1 MIRRTLLAAAVA
13 TLAASA
19 FAGPVLADGLLTGGR
34 ALSNTNSFSANNTA
48 AGIGNVAKQGA
59 FVTQQGPGGGRFGGF
74 GGGALVNSNSAQIN
88 NTAAGIGNK
97 AVQGVDLV
105 QRGSGRGALFNSN
118 QLDASNTAA
127 GIGNFA
133 RQDLFVTQK

>member
-48 AGIGNVAKQGA
+48 AGIGNVAQQGA
-59 FVTQQGPGGGRFGGF
+59 FVTQQGPGGGRFGG
-74 GGGALVNSNSAQIN
+74 GALVNSSNAQIN

>member
-34 ALSNTNSFSANNTA
+34 TLSNTNSFSANNTA

-59 FVTQQGPGGGRFGGF
+59 FVTQQGPGGGRFGG
-74 GGGALVNSNSAQIN
+74 GALVNSSNAQIN

>member
-48 AGIGNVAKQGA
+48 AGIGNVAQQGA
-59 FVTQQGPGGGRFGGF
+59 FVTQQGPGGGRFGG
-74 GGGALVNSNSAQIN
+74 GALVNSNSAQVN

-97 AVQGVDLV
+97 AVQGVDLL
-105 QRGSGRGALFNSN
+105 QQGGGRRGALVNTNQFNAN
-118 QLDASNTAA
+118 NLAA
-127 GIGNFA
+127 GIGNVA
-133 RQDLFVTQK
+133 RQDLFVTQR

>member
-48 AGIGNVAKQGA
+48 AGIGNVAQQGA
-59 FVTQQGPGGGRFGGF
+59 FVTQQGPGGGRFGG
-74 GGGALVNSNSAQIN
+74 GALVNSSNAQIN

-118 QLDASNTAA
+118 QLDANNTAA